1 MQILMLIL
9 SLIYNLQIK
18 LWPHVLRIAYI
29 LYYTEDYEIYTLTSF
44 LMVVMLKR
52 ERWCAPSPSISCNC
66 TRPLTEGN
74 ICFTWLLTAVR
85 WLWQRP
91 SPSGSFGSGRPISSS
106 TAQPNFKSSE
116 SSLKPSKK
124 ISPSQ
129 TGWGWQ
135 NDLACAPGYDLPV
148 QYQTTCRS
156 LGEVEIFPQR
166 EFPELLDLLD
176 PNCRKCFWF
185 AKLIFLTNI
194 ITLSCFYQHNAT
206 HFITYLS
213 NHSGKL
219 VLIAWKLSS
228 FSFVLSRLNLHPL
241 SDLCLVSLSSLPP

>member
-1 MQILMLIL
+1 MIIL

-18 LWPHVLRIAYI
+18 LWLHVLRIANI
-29 LYYTEDYEIYTLTSF
+29 LGIMRSIPWQVSWWWWCWRGKGDALPVRPYLAIAPGLWQKEIFQL
-44 LMVVMLKR
+44 
-52 ERWCAPSPSISCNC
+52 
-66 TRPLTEGN
+66 
-74 ICFTWLLTAVR
+74 FTWLLTAVH

-106 TAQPNFKSSE
+106 TAQPNFKSCE
-116 SSLKPSKK
+116 SSLNPSKK

-135 NDLACAPGYDLPV
+135 NDLACAPGYNLPV

-176 PNCRKCFWF
+176 PNGWF
-185 AKLIFLTNI
+185 AARVV
-194 ITLSCFYQHNAT
+194 SC
-206 HFITYLS
+206 I
-213 NHSGKL
+213 
-219 VLIAWKLSS
+219 
-228 FSFVLSRLNLHPL
+228 
-241 SDLCLVSLSSLPP
+241 